1 MEAFIG
7 IISGF
12 GITVIMILLVK
23 LSVYLTVDK
32 PAKKEEILNEFRSSL
47 KQLQDDV
54 NAIKTQTNQTDDR
67 INSICTIEISELKLK
82 LDEIY
87 KQNRRIWMNPHN
99 GDKRSEKYVFNQ
111 TQSDRHI
118 AETNK

>member
-1 MEAFIG
+1 MEEAFIG
-7 IISGF
+7 ITIGF

-47 KQLQDDV
+47 KRLQDDV
-54 NAIKTQTNQTDDR
+54 SIIKKQTTQTDDR
-67 INSICTIEISELKLK
+67 INRICITEIPEFKLK

-87 KQNRRIWMNPHN
+87 KQNRKI
-99 GDKRSEKYVFNQ
+99 
-111 TQSDRHI
+111 
-118 AETNK
+118 

>member
-87 KQNRRIWMNPHN
+87 KQNRRI
-99 GDKRSEKYVFNQ
+99 
-111 TQSDRHI
+111 
-118 AETNK
+118 